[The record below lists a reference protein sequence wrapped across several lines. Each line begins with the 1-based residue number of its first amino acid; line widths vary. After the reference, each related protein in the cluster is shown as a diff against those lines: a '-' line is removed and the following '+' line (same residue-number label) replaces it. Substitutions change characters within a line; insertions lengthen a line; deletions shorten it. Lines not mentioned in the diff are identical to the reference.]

1 MNCPRCQAPALEG
14 AAFCEACGVRLERG
28 CPSCGAEAGPAAR
41 FCRNCGSPL
50 QAEDRAPA
58 AFTPSHLATKILASR
73 ASLEG
78 ERKQVTALFADLRG
92 SMELLESV
100 DPEEAR
106 RLMDPAVQLMM
117 DAVHRYEGTVNH
129 VLGDGVMALF
139 GAPIAHEDAP
149 RRALY
154 AALAIRDS
162 ISRYGEQVRREKG
175 AVIQVRVGVNSGEV
189 VVRSIGSDLRLDYS
203 AVGHAVGLAARM
215 ESLANPNTV
224 LVTGGTYAL
233 TEDYFRWSALGPIA
247 VKGSSQPV
255 EAYELLGASDVRTRL
270 QAGARRGL
278 TPFIG
283 RSREMDHLKENLEL
297 AKRGHGQVVGVVG
310 DPGVGKSRLFLELKG
325 LDRTGGCL
333 ILEASSVSF
342 GKATAYLPL
351 IDVLRGY
358 FRIDAE
364 DGPDAVR
371 EKVIGRLLAL
381 DESLRDTVPRFLDL
395 LTEGDE
401 QVAAEDADHRRRL
414 RTDAVKRLF
423 FRESAR
429 QPLVIIFEDLHWV
442 DGDTLALLGAL
453 IEGLPTSRVLLLTN
467 YRPEFSSPWAARGYF
482 SLLRLDPLEE
492 ESAEELLSALLGPD
506 AALMELRSLL
516 LQRAGGNP
524 FFTEELVRSLVDRGA
539 LAGHPGAYQ
548 PAGDISRLELPP
560 TVQGVLA
567 GRIDRL
573 EPDAKRT
580 LQTAAVIGKDFILP
594 LLERV
599 SDLSPEG
606 LATALDALKDSEFIY
621 EQAIYPEVEYT
632 FKHALTQE
640 VAAQGLLAERRRA
653 LQRLVGEA
661 IEGLYADR
669 LDEYAGALAH
679 HFAQSDD
686 QDKAVRYLHLAGVR
700 AGRLGAT
707 TEAMALLED
716 ARVRARQLP
725 QTEERDR
732 ARLEILS
739 ALLVPLLLLMEKGW
753 EGRLEEIDEEA
764 MDVSV
769 SLNSFSELAA
779 SLSYRATTLA
789 MTQGPA
795 GALACVQ
802 KLRTLAGRL
811 PDDELAW
818 HIGYAEGLV
827 QWVRGEL
834 RPALLQTRE
843 LLKRKDI
850 GRFPGWGLTGFSAL
864 AALWWREASSLI
876 RLGELDEV
884 EPVLARL
891 KAQVEE
897 DASPRAYGLLRMTEG
912 FYLLARG
919 QREAAARAGAE
930 AVSYYEQGGFRR
942 ATASARVILANA
954 LMAGGGFS
962 EAVELLTEALE
973 TLDAHDWFSS
983 GVLLV
988 RARAYAGIG
997 LVQEA
1002 RKDAEGALALTRQFE
1017 NRATE
1022 GEAHLSMA
1030 VVHAASDPP
1039 DYVVAEEEFAQAE
1052 ECLRECEVRTP
1063 LVLALRLHGEMRLRM
1078 GDAGGAEPLLREA
1091 RDLFAYMGRKDDVE
1105 AIDALLEKAQAGESK
1120 VQRT

>member
-1 MNCPRCQAPALEG
+1 M
-14 AAFCEACGVRLERG
+14 
-28 CPSCGAEAGPAAR
+28 
-41 FCRNCGSPL
+41 
-50 QAEDRAPA
+50 
-58 AFTPSHLATKILASR
+58 
-73 ASLEG
+73 
-78 ERKQVTALFADLRG
+78 
-92 SMELLESV
+92 
-100 DPEEAR
+100 
-106 RLMDPAVQLMM
+106 
-117 DAVHRYEGTVNH
+117 
-129 VLGDGVMALF
+129 
-139 GAPIAHEDAP
+139 
-149 RRALY
+149 
-154 AALAIRDS
+154 
-162 ISRYGEQVRREKG
+162 
-175 AVIQVRVGVNSGEV
+175 
-189 VVRSIGSDLRLDYS
+189 
-203 AVGHAVGLAARM
+203 
-215 ESLANPNTV
+215 
-224 LVTGGTYAL
+224 
-233 TEDYFRWSALGPIA
+233 
-247 VKGSSQPV
+247 
-255 EAYELLGASDVRTRL
+255 
-270 QAGARRGL
+270 
-278 TPFIG
+278 
-283 RSREMDHLKENLEL
+283 
-297 AKRGHGQVVGVVG
+297 
-310 DPGVGKSRLFLELKG
+310 
-325 LDRTGGCL
+325 
-333 ILEASSVSF
+333 
-342 GKATAYLPL
+342 
-351 IDVLRGY
+351 
-358 FRIDAE
+358 
-364 DGPDAVR
+364 
-371 EKVIGRLLAL
+371 
-381 DESLRDTVPRFLDL
+381 
-395 LTEGDE
+395 
-401 QVAAEDADHRRRL
+401 
-414 RTDAVKRLF
+414 
-423 FRESAR
+423 
-429 QPLVIIFEDLHWV
+429 
-442 DGDTLALLGAL
+442 
-453 IEGLPTSRVLLLTN
+453 
-467 YRPEFSSPWAARGYF
+467 
-482 SLLRLDPLEE
+482 
-492 ESAEELLSALLGPD
+492 
-506 AALMELRSLL
+506 
-516 LQRAGGNP
+516 
-524 FFTEELVRSLVDRGA
+524 
-539 LAGHPGAYQ
+539 
-548 PAGDISRLELPP
+548 
-560 TVQGVLA
+560 
-567 GRIDRL
+567 

-795 GALACVQ
+795 GALACVK

>member
-1 MNCPRCQAPALEG
+1 
-14 AAFCEACGVRLERG
+14 
-28 CPSCGAEAGPAAR
+28 
-41 FCRNCGSPL
+41 
-50 QAEDRAPA
+50 
-58 AFTPSHLATKILASR
+58 
-73 ASLEG
+73 
-78 ERKQVTALFADLRG
+78 
-92 SMELLESV
+92 
-100 DPEEAR
+100 
-106 RLMDPAVQLMM
+106 
-117 DAVHRYEGTVNH
+117 VNH

-351 IDVLRGY
+351 IYVLRGY

-567 GRIDRL
+567 G
-573 EPDAKRT
+573 ASTGWSRT
-580 LQTAAVIGKDFILP
+580 P
-594 LLERV
+594 
-599 SDLSPEG
+599 
-606 LATALDALKDSEFIY
+606 
-621 EQAIYPEVEYT
+621 
-632 FKHALTQE
+632 
-640 VAAQGLLAERRRA
+640 
-653 LQRLVGEA
+653 
-661 IEGLYADR
+661 
-669 LDEYAGALAH
+669 
-679 HFAQSDD
+679 
-686 QDKAVRYLHLAGVR
+686 
-700 AGRLGAT
+700 
-707 TEAMALLED
+707 
-716 ARVRARQLP
+716 
-725 QTEERDR
+725 
-732 ARLEILS
+732 
-739 ALLVPLLLLMEKGW
+739 
-753 EGRLEEIDEEA
+753 
-764 MDVSV
+764 
-769 SLNSFSELAA
+769 
-779 SLSYRATTLA
+779 
-789 MTQGPA
+789 
-795 GALACVQ
+795 
-802 KLRTLAGRL
+802 
-811 PDDELAW
+811 
-818 HIGYAEGLV
+818 
-827 QWVRGEL
+827 
-834 RPALLQTRE
+834 
-843 LLKRKDI
+843 
-850 GRFPGWGLTGFSAL
+850 
-864 AALWWREASSLI
+864 
-876 RLGELDEV
+876 
-884 EPVLARL
+884 
-891 KAQVEE
+891 
-897 DASPRAYGLLRMTEG
+897 
-912 FYLLARG
+912 
-919 QREAAARAGAE
+919 
-930 AVSYYEQGGFRR
+930 
-942 ATASARVILANA
+942 SARY
-954 LMAGGGFS
+954 
-962 EAVELLTEALE
+962 
-973 TLDAHDWFSS
+973 
-983 GVLLV
+983 
-988 RARAYAGIG
+988 R
-997 LVQEA
+997 
-1002 RKDAEGALALTRQFE
+1002 
-1017 NRATE
+1017 
-1022 GEAHLSMA
+1022 
-1030 VVHAASDPP
+1030 PP
-1039 DYVVAEEEFAQAE
+1039 
-1052 ECLRECEVRTP
+1052 L
-1063 LVLALRLHGEMRLRM
+1063 
-1078 GDAGGAEPLLREA
+1078 
-1091 RDLFAYMGRKDDVE
+1091 
-1105 AIDALLEKAQAGESK
+1105 
-1120 VQRT
+1120 